1 MKAFTFRSPMFVA
14 SLRSKTVAALPVSVP
29 VSNLLL
35 WFDPTDSSQRA
46 TAGDGS
52 KHVVD
57 KATAVADNAGVTQN
71 TYALLNGAA
80 FATVG
85 GVTAVTTDGVNDYVG
100 DDSNDSYTVD
110 RPVVQN
116 LNGAFTWAVWVY
128 PTSGSTYND
137 LMGQGNGASVAG
149 HYITIM
155 PESTYNRT
163 IQVVGPNAS
172 WKRSSIGVTLNQWNL
187 IVYTK
192 TSDASLPRTEQMYI
206 NNSSATFLSGAGDP
220 DDPSDSSSQTLIG
233 SINYNGAYTRG
244 TKSLGEI
251 FVYKEALSTADI
263 NNLWN
268 STKGKYGL

>member
-14 SLRSKTVAALPVSVP
+14 SLQPKTATALPVG
-29 VSNLLL
+29 NLLL
-35 WFDPTDSSQRA
+35 WFDPTDSSQRV

-85 GVTAVTTDGVNDYVG
+85 SVTAVTTDGVNDYVG

-128 PTSGSTYND
+128 PTNGSTYND
-137 LMGQGNGASVAG
+137 LMGQGNGGTSSGTG
-149 HYITIM
+149 HYISIM
-155 PESTYNRT
+155 PTSTYNRT
-163 IQVVGPNAS
+163 IQVVGPNGN

-192 TSDASLPRTEQMYI
+192 TSDASTPRTEQIYI
-206 NNSSATFLSGAGDP
+206 NNSSATFLSGTGDP
-220 DDPSDSSSQTLIG
+220 DDPSDGSSQTLIG

-244 TKSLGEI
+244 TKSFGEV

-263 NNLWN
+263 NNLW
-268 STKGKYGL
+268 SVTKSKYGL

>member
-14 SLRSKTVAALPVSVP
+14 SLQPKVAATVP

-35 WFDPTDSSQRA
+35 WFDPTDSNQRVP
-46 TAGDGS
+46 AGAGS

-85 GVTAVTTDGVNDYVG
+85 GVTAVTTDGVNDYIG

-116 LNGAFTWAVWVY
+116 LNNAFTWAVWVY

-137 LMGQGNGASVAG
+137 LMGQGNGAGTG
-149 HYITIM
+149 HYISIM
-155 PESTYNRT
+155 PTSTYNRT
-163 IQVVGPNAS
+163 VQVVGPNGH

-192 TSDASLPRTEQMYI
+192 TSDASTPRTEQMYI
-206 NNSSATFLSGAGDP
+206 NNNAATFLSGTGDP
-220 DDPSDSSSQTLIG
+220 DDPSDVSSQTLIG
-233 SINYNGAYTRG
+233 SINYNAAYTRG
-244 TKSLGEI
+244 TKSFAEV
-251 FVYKEALSTADI
+251 FVYKESLSTTDI
-263 NNLWN
+263 NALW
-268 STKGKYGL
+268 SATKSKYGL